1 MLKPEFSKKPNT
13 ETSRSQKRC
22 RVSVFRLVQQKL
34 PDALHGQGG
43 FSGWKHLEHMPHVVP
58 NLQLAMHVIRQHP
71 LAQTN
76 TIRV

>member
-22 RVSVFRLVQQKL
+22 CVSVFHLVQQKL

-43 FSGWKHLEHMPHVVP
+43 FSGWEHLEHMPHVVP

-71 LAQTN
+71 LAQAN